1 MNLAFTSGKGG
12 RYWVLLPER
21 IHFLQNTRTT
31 PPCRLLGASDVV
43 KYSLK
48 KFLSWCDSRLDV
60 RFSLGRVSR
69 NQNTIHHHN
78 AYIMAHPQETSSP
91 LRQCRV
97 ILTPPTYRA
106 NFGTLWRPITSIFC
120 PCVDDT
126 SKNTRGERKQG
137 KHQRKMP
144 FTIKTYNTE
153 FTCPICSDQRVKR
166 WFAGVLL
173 VRDLSGMPSV

>member
-1 MNLAFTSGKGG
+1 M
-12 RYWVLLPER
+12 
-21 IHFLQNTRTT
+21 
-31 PPCRLLGASDVV
+31 
-43 KYSLK
+43 
-48 KFLSWCDSRLDV
+48 

-153 FTCPICSDQRVKR
+153 FTCPICSDQRVET
-166 WFAGVLL
+166 GLL
-173 VRDLSGMPSV
+173 LRNVNVIALKISRIDMRFSRSIVD

>member
-1 MNLAFTSGKGG
+1 
-12 RYWVLLPER
+12 
-21 IHFLQNTRTT
+21 
-31 PPCRLLGASDVV
+31 
-43 KYSLK
+43 
-48 KFLSWCDSRLDV
+48 
-60 RFSLGRVSR
+60 
-69 NQNTIHHHN
+69 
-78 AYIMAHPQETSSP
+78 MAHPQETSSP

-153 FTCPICSDQRVKR
+153 FTCPICSDQRVVR
-166 WFAGVLL
+166 VLEAD
-173 VRDLSGMPSV
+173 RDLNGLYSQMRCCGSISGMHWYLTLQITESLSLESTYIEMKHWYV